1 MKKISLIIL
10 SFIIIFSFSFAS
22 YQDDCGDILV
32 KMNLL
37 AGYPDGTL
45 KLENNI
51 TRAEFSVLIMKM
63 LGYNSDNIILESNK
77 KFSDLKENHWARKSI
92 IKATELKF
100 LNGYDDNTFRPSNNL
115 TYAECCAILVNVL
128 GYNSDM
134 KGAWPNN
141 VMNMAEKLSLNK
153 KLSKKESKDLVT
165 RGEVAI
171 MLVNSLNVEVKR

>member
-1 MKKISLIIL
+1 MKKIALIIL
-10 SFIIIFSFSFAS
+10 SFIMIFGFSFAT

-37 AGYPDGTL
+37 TGYPDGTL

-63 LGYNSDNIILESNK
+63 LGYNSDNIILESDK
-77 KFSDLKENHWARKSI
+77 SFIDLKENHWARKSI

-128 GYNSDM
+128 GYNSSL

-141 VMNMAEKLSLNK
+141 VMNLAQDLKLNK
-153 KLSKKESKDLVT
+153 NLVEKNSKDLVT
-165 RGEVAI
+165 RGEVAV
-171 MLVNSLNVEVKR
+171 MLVN

>member
-1 MKKISLIIL
+1 MKKVFLITL
-10 SFIIIFSFSFAS
+10 SFIMMFSFAFAA

-63 LGYNSDNIILESNK
+63 LGYNSDNIVLDSDK
-77 KFSDLKENHWARKSI
+77 KFSDLKESHWARKSI

-128 GYNSDM
+128 GYNSNL

-141 VMNMAEKLSLNK
+141 VMNMAQDLKLNK
-153 KLSKKESKDLVT
+153 NLTKKESKDLVT
-165 RGEVAI
+165 RGEVAV

>member
-1 MKKISLIIL
+1 MKKIFLIIL
-10 SFIIIFSFSFAS
+10 SFIMFFCFSFAS

-63 LGYNSDNIILESNK
+63 LGYNSDNIVLNSDKN
-77 KFSDLKENHWARKSI
+77 FSDLKETHWARKSI
-92 IKATELKF
+92 IKATELEF

-141 VMNMAEKLSLNK
+141 VMDMAEKLDLNK
-153 KLSKKESKDLVT
+153 KLSQKDSKDLVT

-171 MLVNSLNVEVKR
+171 MLVNSLNVEVKK

>member
-1 MKKISLIIL
+1 MKKFYLIIL
-10 SFIIIFSFSFAS
+10 SLIIIFSFSFAAF
-22 YQDDCGDILV
+22 QDNCGEILV

-63 LGYNSDNIILESNK
+63 LGYNSDNIVLESEK
-77 KFSDLKENHWARKSI
+77 KFSDLKESHWARKSI
-92 IKATELKF
+92 IKATELRF
-100 LNGYDDNTFRPSNNL
+100 LNGYEDNTFRPSNNL
-115 TYAECCAILVNVL
+115 TYAECCAIIVNVL
-128 GYNSDM
+128 GYNSEL

-141 VMNMAEKLSLNK
+141 VMSMAQKLGINNK
-153 KLSKKESKDLVT
+153 LGNKESKDLMT

-171 MLVNSLNVEVKR
+171 MLVNSLSVEVK

>member
-1 MKKISLIIL
+1 MKKFSLIIL
-10 SFIIIFSFSFAS
+10 SFIMVFGFSFAS

-63 LGYNSDNIILESNK
+63 LGYNSDNIVLTSNK
-77 KFSDLKENHWARKSI
+77 NFSDLKETHWARKSI

-115 TYAECCAILVNVL
+115 TYSECCAILVNVL

-141 VMNMAEKLSLNK
+141 VINMAEKLGLNK

-171 MLVNSLNVEVKR
+171 MLVNSLNIEVKR

>member
-1 MKKISLIIL
+1 MKKLYLIIL
-10 SFIIIFSFSFAS
+10 SFIMIFSFSFAN
-22 YQDDCGDILV
+22 YQDDCGDLLV

-63 LGYNSDNIILESNK
+63 LGYNSDNIELQSDK
-77 KFSDLKENHWARKSI
+77 KFSDLKESHWARKSV
-92 IKATELKF
+92 IKATELGY
-100 LNGYDDNTFRPSNNL
+100 LNGYTDNTFRPSNNL
-115 TYAECCAILVNVL
+115 TYAECCAIIVNVL
-128 GYNSDM
+128 GYNSEL

-141 VMNMAEKLSLNK
+141 VIDMAGKLSVDNK
-153 KLSKKESKDLVT
+153 LESKQPKDLVT

-171 MLVNSLNVEVKR
+171 MLVNSLNVEVKK

>member
-10 SFIIIFSFSFAS
+10 SFIMIFSFAFAS
-22 YQDDCGDILV
+22 YQDDCGEILV

-63 LGYNSDNIILESNK
+63 LGYNSDNIVLESDK
-77 KFSDLKENHWARKSI
+77 KFSDLKESHWARKSI
-92 IKATELKF
+92 IKATELKY

-115 TYAECCAILVNVL
+115 TYAECCAILVNIL
-128 GYNSDM
+128 GYNSDI

-141 VMNMAEKLSLNK
+141 VMNMAAELKLNK
-153 KLSKKESKDLVT
+153 NLSIKESKELVS
-165 RGEVAI
+165 RGEVAV
-171 MLVNSLNVEVKR
+171 MLINSLNVQIKK